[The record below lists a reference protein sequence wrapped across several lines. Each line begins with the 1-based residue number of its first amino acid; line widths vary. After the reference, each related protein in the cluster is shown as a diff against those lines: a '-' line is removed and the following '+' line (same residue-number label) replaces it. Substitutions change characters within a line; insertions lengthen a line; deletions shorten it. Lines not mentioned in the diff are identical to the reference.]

1 MSTYY
6 NSTCESELS
15 LCETLRENDKGYLLV
30 LSIDN

>member
-1 MSTYY
+1 MSTYF
-6 NSTCESELS
+6 NNTCENELS